1 MQLANIYL
9 NTEIFLSLVLQ
20 AVVKHTWPVPL
31 AWRLVSSISIP
42 SMSDSLICL
51 LIWRQHG
58 QMVTTKKSW
67 RSMPIQLFWSW
78 MSGFYWNQR
87 IQNKGTSSNCFI
99 GDVRNL
105 QRFSVP
111 SMHSRNG
118 MSSSTVVTVLWQMQS
133 LTVFAHDSYRINIT
147 SIDVEHDRLMREV
160 YDLDKELRE

>member
-1 MQLANIYL
+1 MIVFWRVILPQFEAADGVDLL
-9 NTEIFLSLVLQ
+9 CWRT
-20 AVVKHTWPVPL
+20 L

-51 LIWRQHG
+51 LIWRQNG

-78 MSGFYWNQR
+78 MRGFYWNQR

-118 MSSSTVVTVLWQMQS
+118 MSSSAVVTVLWQMQS
-133 LTVFAHDSYRINIT
+133 LTVLPTTAI
-147 SIDVEHDRLMREV
+147 E
-160 YDLDKELRE
+160 

>member
-1 MQLANIYL
+1 MIVFWRVILPQFEAADGVD
-9 NTEIFLSLVLQ
+9 LVCWR
-20 AVVKHTWPVPL
+20 TL

-51 LIWRQHG
+51 LIWRQNG

-78 MSGFYWNQR
+78 MRGFYWNQR

-118 MSSSTVVTVLWQMQS
+118 MSSSAVVTVLWQMQS
-133 LTVFAHDSYRINIT
+133 LTVLPTTAI
-147 SIDVEHDRLMREV
+147 E
-160 YDLDKELRE
+160 